1 MGIQIHLKK
10 LLRERGMTGKE
21 LAAKLDITEANLS
34 ILSAENQRQS
44 ASPPLKNSVKS

>member
-1 MGIQIHLKK
+1 
-10 LLRERGMTGKE
+10 MTGKE

-34 ILSAENQRQS
+34 IFVSGNQRQS